1 MELKFISEIYPL
13 ILFSINQSFYMF
25 ESIFVHFMPYLD
37 IENGFQ
43 FKDQI
48 I

>member
-1 MELKFISEIYPL
+1 MEFKFISKIDPL
-13 ILFSINQSFYMF
+13 ILCGINQSFYMF